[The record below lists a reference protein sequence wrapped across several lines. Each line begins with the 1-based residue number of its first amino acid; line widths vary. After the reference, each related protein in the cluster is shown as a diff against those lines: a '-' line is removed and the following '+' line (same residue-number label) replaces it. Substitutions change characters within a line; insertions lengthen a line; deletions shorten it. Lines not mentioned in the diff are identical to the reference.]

1 MIRSTN
7 KMVNTNSM
15 LYMQKN
21 FANLSKVTSQI
32 GAYAQVQ
39 EIDDNPLSANVGI
52 KLTGVMA
59 KIQQYNTSIKTTG
72 IPNMKY
78 TDGLLEAMKIQADKM
93 SKLVV
98 GAANATA
105 TSITR
110 AENAQEMNQI
120 LQSLVAYGNQND
132 GTRYVFGGTQSTSAP
147 FTTVGTYVNY
157 TGNSNR
163 INLLVDNGLEVPIN
177 MTGTDIFGNLETT
190 ISSKDMNPGVNLTTD
205 HSTQLSDLNGGQ
217 GIPKGKIIVSYSSC
231 PGGLEVDLS
240 KCDTLEDV
248 KDAIEEATLSASR
261 NLTSDAAWLDKKN
274 LDWHDLQDRYVK
286 VTLNADGNGIALQ
299 EVDLGEPLPEPT
311 ALEKR
316 HGLTYSNHPGYQ
328 PHGFGVAQEARDNG
342 EKGSVSVY
350 DKDNGIYGTSGVY
363 APMKV
368 DDFAGNMVATGLGI
382 RGSANNNRNDQV
394 LGGKLNGQDLN
405 PKLSSRTLLADLDGY
420 NDSVYTFTNG
430 SKDTSVVVQETSSD
444 VNNVFSAWNLTG
456 VSIGENTGK
465 NGELYVKA
473 LNDGTP
479 DKPHISL
486 EFYTQPLDKARPSDK
501 VATGTYTQSTAGGTV
516 NLEPANGSGLSGSV
530 GIVLSPSVGT
540 AHISLKVSTPD
551 NLSASIHVPAFVE
564 ETENGV
570 SKDVLGIASGWNI
583 TGLDKAPA
591 SGYDLNHVPSTD
603 LDGDVS
609 VNYRYDEQQN
619 RFVVELSR
627 PAYDNVPA
635 ARIATGSIALPEG
648 FDPAKGLAS
657 VVSGRVQFIAEP
669 GFPGVGGSVYLELPA
684 GTAFQDSQDFGTDK
698 DHPTSVTYAL
708 QGDLALNG
716 KVTFGGATELQA
728 DLTLGN
734 PEFTLSQDTTFKTGQ
749 VFNTDI
755 LLPNGGRVA
764 AGTPLNRDVT
774 LPKGM
779 TVSAGKLNAGTVI
792 AAGQELTA
800 NGTLPKGT
808 VIPRGSYKD
817 GGFPAHN
824 MGMTVTTPNP
834 HDINNPT
841 VESVNTAGYDVR
853 ATFATLE
860 DFNRAVEEAG
870 IYVRAGVSSDG
881 RSLEFKSSLAGAY
894 LTVSE
899 DTDCYEQ
906 LGDTNQQLSGLN
918 LSGLIKGK
926 NADSQGNVY
935 TEVVYYPPLPNLPD
949 HKIHLEGA
957 NGQTYDIEPGY
968 YVRVYSDPEQM
979 KVPFEDRD
987 NSKLV
992 AEGFVENS
1000 GYAIDGYM
1008 PGLTLEERNHS
1019 GVFGNVDFDY
1029 YNGQPQTGA
1038 NGEQLF
1044 YDNSDIVVYPGGMRN
1059 AGSTHTVMQEI
1070 DIYNPV
1076 PGQNCDYAGTFHG
1089 TVTSGDNGPQV
1100 TLFKDASHKTVTA
1113 KSDPNEPVV
1122 GGKVVLYEVDKYGNI
1137 PTKPEDRK
1145 VAGTMN
1151 VDAANLPAGTTDS
1164 FTITPGANRNT
1175 GQEREDNIFATIN
1188 DVMQALEHNDEE
1200 TLHNILGRVQVDVQR
1215 TVDARALNGARQQ
1228 RLEMLSE
1235 RHADDLVRYDETRI
1249 KRVGMDD
1256 QALAEYAVRLQ
1267 ASTNAFQAAM
1277 QVSTQI
1283 MQLSILQYI

>member
-7 KMVNTNSM
+7 KMTNTNSV
-15 LYMQKN
+15 LYMQRN
-21 FANLSKVTSQI
+21 FSNLSKVTSQI
-32 GAYAQVQ
+32 GAYQQVL

-78 TDGLLEAMKIQADKM
+78 TDGLLEAMKNQADKI

-120 LQSLVAYGNQND
+120 LQSLVADGNQND
-132 GTRYVFGGTQSTSAP
+132 GTRFVFGGTQSTSAP

-157 TGNSNR
+157 TGNSDR
-163 INLLVDNGLEVPIN
+163 INLLVDNGLNVPIN

-205 HSTQLSDLNGGQ
+205 HSSKLSDLNGGQ
-217 GIPKGKIIVSYSSC
+217 GIPKGKVIISYSSY
-231 PGGLEVDLS
+231 PNGLEVDLS

-261 NLTSDAAWLDKKN
+261 NLTSDAPWLDQKS

-286 VTLNADGNGIALQ
+286 VSLNAEGNGLSLQ
-299 EVDLGEPLPEPT
+299 EIDLGEALPEAS

-316 HGLTYSNHPGYQ
+316 HGLSYSGTNGYQ
-328 PHGFGVAQEARDNG
+328 AGQYGVADD
-342 EKGSVSVY
+342 GSGKRAAGTVTVF
-350 DKDNGIYGTSGVY
+350 DKPNTIYGTTGAY
-363 APMKV
+363 APMHV
-368 DDFAGNMVATGLGI
+368 DDFAGNKVATGLGI
-382 RGSANNNRNDQV
+382 KGTANNNAADKI
-394 LGGKLNGQDLN
+394 LGGKLNGADLN
-405 PKLSSRTLLADLDGY
+405 PKLSSGTLLADLDGY

-430 SKDTSVVVQETSSD
+430 SKDTSVVVQETSAD

-473 LNDGTP
+473 VNNGTP
-479 DKPHISL
+479 DKPNISL

-501 VATGTYTQSTAGGTV
+501 VATGTYSQSSSGGTV
-516 NLEPANGSGLSGSV
+516 NLEPANGSGLSGTV

-540 AHISLKVSTPD
+540 ANISLKVSTPD
-551 NLSASIHVPAFVE
+551 NFSASVHVPAFVE
-564 ETENGV
+564 ETENGI
-570 SKDVLGIASGWNI
+570 SKDVLGIASGWNL
-583 TGLDKAPA
+583 TGLDKPPA
-591 SGYDLNHVPSTD
+591 SGFDLNHVPSTD

-609 VNYRYDEQQN
+609 VNYRYDGQNN

-635 ARIATGSIALPEG
+635 ALIATGSIALPQG
-648 FDPAKGLAS
+648 FDPAQGLGGA
-657 VVSGRVQFIAEP
+657 VSGRVQFIAEP
-669 GFPGVGGSVYLELPA
+669 GFEGVGGSVYLELPA
-684 GTAFQDSQDFGTDK
+684 GTKFQDSENFGTDK

-716 KVTFGGATELQA
+716 KVTFGGATELKA
-728 DLTLGN
+728 DLALGD
-734 PEFTLSQDTTFKTGQ
+734 PQFTLSQDTTFKKGQ
-749 VFNTDI
+749 VFNSDI

-764 AGTPLNRDVT
+764 AGTPLDRDVT

-779 TVSAGKLNAGTVI
+779 TVSAGKINAGTVI
-792 AAGQELTA
+792 MAGQELTA
-800 NGTLPKGT
+800 AGTLPKGT

-817 GGFPAHN
+817 GGFPAQN
-824 MGMTVTTPNP
+824 MGMSVTTPNP
-834 HDINNPT
+834 FDIGNPT
-841 VESVNTAGYDVR
+841 VKSVNTTGYDVR

-881 RSLEFKSSLAGAY
+881 KGIEFKSSLAGAY

-906 LGDTNQQLSGLN
+906 LGDVNQQLSGLN

-935 TEVVYYPPLPNLPD
+935 SEVIYYPPNPAAPD

-957 NGQTYDIEPGY
+957 NGQTYDLEPGY

-979 KVPFEDRD
+979 KLPFEDRD

-992 AEGFVENS
+992 SEGFVANS
-1000 GYAIDGYM
+1000 GYDINGYM
-1008 PGLTLEERNHS
+1008 PGLVLEERNNS
-1019 GVFGNVDFDY
+1019 GVFGSVDFDY
-1029 YNGQPQTGA
+1029 YNGKPQTGSQ
-1038 NGEQLF
+1038 GEQLF

-1070 DIYNPV
+1070 DIYSPV

-1089 TVTSGDNGPQV
+1089 TITNGENGPQV
-1100 TLFKDASHKTVTA
+1100 TLYKDSSHKTVTA
-1113 KSDPNEPVV
+1113 KSDPNAPVV
-1122 GGKVVLYEVDKYGNI
+1122 DGKVVLYEVDKYGNI
-1137 PTKPEDRK
+1137 PTKAEDRK
-1145 VAGTMN
+1145 IAGTIN
-1151 VDAANLPAGTTDS
+1151 VAANNLPAGASDS
-1164 FTITPGANRNT
+1164 FSITPGANRNT
-1175 GQEREDNIFATIN
+1175 GQKREDNIFATIN

-1200 TLHNILGRVQVDVQR
+1200 ALHNILGRVQVDVQR

-1256 QALAEYAVRLQ
+1256 QALAEYAVRMQ